1 MLVFSL
7 QSTQSG
13 HTTLTTLL
21 TFQPT
26 PGVQFIYRFFRLN
39 LLIYFML
46 HDIDQA
52 YAYLLST
59 SRCTVLPPLQWKLH
73 DETSDE

>member
-7 QSTQSG
+7 HSQGTQPSLL
-13 HTTLTTLL
+13 TLT
-21 TFQPT
+21 FHPA
-26 PGVQFIYRFFRLN
+26 PGVQFIYRFIRLN

-52 YAYLLST
+52 YLLST
-59 SRCTVLPPLQWKLH
+59 SRCTVLVLPPLQWKLH